1 MQAGTSYLRDTWDPL
16 MIGGGR
22 GMNNNKFGG
31 AIDEVAIYTNAL
43 TAAQVLNHYNTALNS
58 SPSTPY
64 EQVIANDNAY
74 MYWRMNSPGYTAPAE
89 STYPT
94 ASFISSN
101 LPEYRI
107 DDLQV
112 ASLLS
117 IRIAVDPLI
126 TTVSQ
131 ISFEGSSAY
140 RGERITVSNFGL
152 A

>member
-1 MQAGTSYLRDTWDPL
+1 MSSRVTIT
-16 MIGGGR
+16 
-22 GMNNNKFGG
+22 GMNF
-31 AIDEVAIYTNAL
+31 VMRL
-43 TAAQVLNHYNTALNS
+43 AQVGTETDEPVRRSMAFLNWFTPNFFQSLS
-58 SPSTPY
+58 SR
-64 EQVIANDNAY
+64 N
-74 MYWRMNSPGYTAPAE
+74 
-89 STYPT
+89 
-94 ASFISSN
+94 SFISSN